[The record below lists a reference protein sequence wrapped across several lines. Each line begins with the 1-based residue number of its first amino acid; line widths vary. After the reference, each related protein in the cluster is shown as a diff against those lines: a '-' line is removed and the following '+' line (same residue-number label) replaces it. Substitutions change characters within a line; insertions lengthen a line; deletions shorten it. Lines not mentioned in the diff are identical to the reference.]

1 MAFGL
6 LGIWIGGLAILV
18 SAFFYTRAMLAS
30 LREAKASATSAGP
43 KGRKSERPV
52 PSSAHQVITSSTALG
67 RRAFYIAMGGAF
79 LAAAVLW
86 VMILG
91 RHYEMEYVWK
101 VTDQALPLRFRIAS
115 FWAEQEGTFLLWLMY
130 GFILSAVLLRRIGK
144 KSEPYVMPFICAVQ
158 LFLFIMLTVMTPFKV
173 YPQPT
178 EGVHLAG

>member
-18 SAFFYTRAMLAS
+18 SAFFYTRAMVAS
-30 LREAKASATSAGP
+30 LGETKLGAASHAA
-43 KGRKSERPV
+43 KGRKSERSV
-52 PSSAHQVITSSTALG
+52 TSSPHHIITSSTALG

-86 VMILG
+86 TMILG

-130 GFILSAVLLRRIGK
+130 GFILSAILLRRIGSK
-144 KSEPYVMPFICAVQ
+144 TEPYVMPFICAVQ
-158 LFLFIMLTVMTPFKV
+158 
-173 YPQPT
+173 
-178 EGVHLAG
+178 